1 MAEKYTVEQHA
12 ALIGLTG
19 RCLEELLGDY
29 GKDVYINCITR
40 YARQR
45 GRRMR
50 NRAIRDGRP
59 LNYETFLAYGEL
71 SFETLPGDYQVKSES
86 PVFINCCMRC
96 RWDLGWKQYGLSK
109 YGEAY
114 CKYVDINLV
123 QGFHPDMVMIAETM
137 IGLGDDCCT
146 FVDVGYEQ
154 TEESKARI
162 ARMKQELNGRYV
174 RDFLYHMAHWLN
186 AATTIVKGIV
196 SEAEFAQFTQNLKT
210 QFAALVGDAL
220 AEEVFAAANQDFD
233 LFD

>member
-19 RCLEELLGDY
+19 KCLEEQLGDY
-29 GKDVYINCITR
+29 GKAVYINCITK

-45 GRRMR
+45 GNRMR

-96 RWDLGWKQYGLSK
+96 RWDLGWKQFGLSK

-123 QGFHPDMVMIAETM
+123 QGFHPDMVMIAQTM

-154 TEESKARI
+154 TEETKAHI
-162 ARMKQELNGRYV
+162 AQIKQELNGKYT

-186 AATTIVKGIV
+186 ASLTVLKGIV
-196 SEAEFAQFTQNLKT
+196 TDAELAQFTQKLRAE
-210 QFAALVGDAL
+210 FAALVGESL
-220 AEEVFAAANQDFD
+220 ANEVFAAKDQDFD
-233 LFD
+233 LID